1 MGISMIYHDGGI
13 YRGVAEK
20 SLAFFRACL
29 YLIGEIKAI
38 TMTSHARLEIVYP
51 FKVIGKM
58 GEIWLSGCT
67 AGYLGEGPEAT
78 VQIMQELGYP
88 LDACGVVFR
97 NPEFQMGPP
106 NRWKPKPVPKKAIE
120 DVAIEVLEFIEE
132 FYAENRFMP
141 TGAEINDGCP
151 NITSRAGAHER
162 LHSLKK
168 MGYIEIR
175 HRKPRGIVLL

>member
-1 MGISMIYHDGGI
+1 MIYHDDGR

-20 SLAFFRACL
+20 SLAFFQATL

-38 TMTSHARLEIVYP
+38 KMTDYVRSETVYP
-51 FKVIGKM
+51 FKVIGEM

-88 LDACGVVFR
+88 VDACGVVFR
-97 NPEFQMGPP
+97 NREFQMGPP
-106 NRWKPKPVPKKAIE
+106 NRWKPKPVPKKSIPDLAM
-120 DVAIEVLEFIEE
+120 EVLEFIEE
-132 FYAENRFMP
+132 FYAENGFMP
-141 TGAEINDGCP
+141 TGGEIKDGCE
-151 NITSRAGAHER
+151 NITNVSAAHER
-162 LHSLKK
+162 LHSLKE

-175 HRKPRGIVLL
+175 YRKPRGIVLL